1 MRLLKIHKLEEQ
13 NGKMID
19 FEEHKR
25 VLRQE
30 IITKTWIQRLKI
42 TQQHLY
48 SPKQLEE
55 IVFFTKDVSAHQ
67 ESASSLLVIYNKKQ
81 HRVGLYHLASS

>member
-1 MRLLKIHKLEEQ
+1 
-13 NGKMID
+13 MID

-30 IITKTWIQRLKI
+30 IITKIWIQRLKI

-55 IVFFTKDVSAHQ
+55 IVFFTKDVPAHQ
-67 ESASSLLVIYNKKQ
+67 ESGSSLKIICNGKLWESRPVPFHVVSFI
-81 HRVGLYHLASS
+81 